1 MAANDRGV
9 TEPGHGPPARL
20 RVALDAT
27 PLHGARTGIGAFVHG
42 AMTAL
47 AERPELDVRG
57 YAVTWRGRHAIA
69 GHLPVGVPLAGRPV
83 PAQVVTR
90 LWRSADVPPIEWWGG
105 THDVV
110 HGTNFVVPPS
120 RRAAMVVSVHDLT
133 PLRFPEMCTPHTRT
147 FPALVRRALQRGA
160 WVHVDS
166 AFVGAEVV
174 ELLGADPG
182 RVVHVPLGVP
192 GAQTLAGADPVEG
205 HRLAGGD
212 RYVLAMGTVEPR
224 KSLTDLVTAFDLLA
238 HDDPE
243 LRLVVAGPDGWGV
256 EVLARAIRD
265 ARHRDRIVRLG
276 WLDDGQRDAVLRG
289 ASALAY
295 PSRYEGFGLPPLQAM
310 AAGVPVVATDAGS
323 LVEVL
328 GDAALLVPVGDPRA
342 LAEGLAT
349 VLADPGD
356 RVARGRVHAAS
367 FTWERCAAG
376 LAALYT
382 RAAGDR

>member
-1 MAANDRGV
+1 V
-9 TEPGHGPPARL
+9 TARL

-27 PLHGARTGIGAFVHG
+27 PLHGTRTGIGEFVHG

-47 AERPELDVRG
+47 AERPELDVRA

-69 GHLPVGVPLAGRPV
+69 GHLPAGVALAGRPV
-83 PAQVVTR
+83 PAQAAIR
-90 LWRSADVPPIEWWGG
+90 LWRSADAFPIEWWGG
-105 THDVV
+105 SHDVV

-120 RRAAMVVSVHDLT
+120 RRAATVVSVHDLT
-133 PLRFPEMCTPHTRT
+133 PVHFPEMCTPHTRT

-174 ELLGADPG
+174 DLLGADPG

-192 GAQTLAGADPVEG
+192 GAAALAGADPAAG

-224 KSLTDLVTAFDLLA
+224 KSLTDLVAAFDLLGR
-238 HDDPE
+238 HDPG

-256 EVLARAIRD
+256 EALAAAIHE
-265 ARHRDRIVRLG
+265 ARYRDRIVRLG
-276 WLDDGQRDAVLRG
+276 WLDDARRDAVLRG

-310 AAGVPVVATDAGS
+310 AAGVPVVATDAGA

-328 GDAALLVPVGDPRA
+328 GDAALLVPVGDPAA

-349 VLADPGD
+349 VLADPGE
-356 RVARGRVHAAS
+356 RVGRGLARAAS

-376 LAALYT
+376 LAGLYA
-382 RAAGDR
+382 RAAAAR